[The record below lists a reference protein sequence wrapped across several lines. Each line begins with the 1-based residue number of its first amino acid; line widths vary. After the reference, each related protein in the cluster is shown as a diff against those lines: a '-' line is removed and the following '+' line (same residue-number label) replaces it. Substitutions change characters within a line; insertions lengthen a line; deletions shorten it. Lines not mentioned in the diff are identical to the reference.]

1 LLPTF
6 AGATS
11 TRQTTTMAEDDIMA
25 LVFGGANV
33 EKTTVIQSS
42 HSESSTHV
50 ERVVTV
56 TKSIT
61 HDADGDHLHLEVHK
75 ANGIEHEGEEA
86 FTHSSATFEA
96 HVETLA
102 NGEHHIAVDSVTL
115 HKDVELANGAEAAVE
130 VQLRR
135 AVPGSELGDRSPS
148 RLSTATDAT
157 SVMADTYH
165 VSHEEQEL
173 NLHLDH
179 EHHEKDHIPFRTSQQ
194 DALVAQFKELHHAP
208 PSLPTSLP
216 PSEHV
221 SRRGT
226 YIEEHS
232 IFDDP
237 IEIDREHELERIRV
251 EAEKVAE
258 LKRTL
263 SKASDHPH
271 AHHHYHIHRTVEDDS
286 SDEEGSVVR
295 VSATHYEFDDRASIV
310 RTESFV
316 SHHSAKRDSIDL
328 YNHDNHHESLAAAS
342 DSHVAEQHVEPMIG
356 SGVAPIHVQT
366 PVTSPLTESV
376 FMSPVSPVPH
386 DHYES
391 DIESRASSLNP
402 QFTGPH
408 ITDELKAVEVLEHH
422 DHHHHHHHLASRH
435 DSITSAG
442 AVVRALEEM
451 DAALQHHSS
460 VGSER
465 GGIAAGSIGMHN
477 SSSVPPSP
485 APSRDD
491 GSYSLN
497 GSVRHKHHLYERLGS
512 YSRASTP
519 ISGPPPPVP
528 LWDLI
533 KEEEVARA
541 ENVIDAPAPLH
552 RAAPLSHL
560 EEISSKNSVTT
571 DVHHHDH
578 HGSKTSLIEAAALV
592 HHVHEQT
599 ASPQPSVRSS
609 RYGSRHSVVNGTAG
623 IGAGVAPIDRKSSVI
638 SNDSCKSR
646 GTTITLVDDGNRSRG
661 STLTE
666 ANVNGIH
673 EHHHHITVGEA
684 VAAHLIHEHIEHKI
698 EEEVIKREIAHQIHQ
713 QEQQSVIEYE
723 RQKSV
728 ASLMSQFGGGDRK
741 AYTKEEAD
749 VRRRAHEAAEAARLA
764 HEHAAREAERR

>member
-1 LLPTF
+1 
-6 AGATS
+6 
-11 TRQTTTMAEDDIMA
+11 
-25 LVFGGANV
+25 
-33 EKTTVIQSS
+33 
-42 HSESSTHV
+42 
-50 ERVVTV
+50 
-56 TKSIT
+56 
-61 HDADGDHLHLEVHK
+61 
-75 ANGIEHEGEEA
+75 
-86 FTHSSATFEA
+86 
-96 HVETLA
+96 
-102 NGEHHIAVDSVTL
+102 
-115 HKDVELANGAEAAVE
+115 
-130 VQLRR
+130 
-135 AVPGSELGDRSPS
+135 
-148 RLSTATDAT
+148 
-157 SVMADTYH
+157 
-165 VSHEEQEL
+165 
-173 NLHLDH
+173 
-179 EHHEKDHIPFRTSQQ
+179 
-194 DALVAQFKELHHAP
+194 
-208 PSLPTSLP
+208 
-216 PSEHV
+216 
-221 SRRGT
+221 
-226 YIEEHS
+226 
-232 IFDDP
+232 
-237 IEIDREHELERIRV
+237 
-251 EAEKVAE
+251 
-258 LKRTL
+258 
-263 SKASDHPH
+263 
-271 AHHHYHIHRTVEDDS
+271 
-286 SDEEGSVVR
+286 
-295 VSATHYEFDDRASIV
+295 
-310 RTESFV
+310 
-316 SHHSAKRDSIDL
+316 
-328 YNHDNHHESLAAAS
+328 
-342 DSHVAEQHVEPMIG
+342 G

-386 DHYES
+386 DHYE
-391 DIESRASSLNP
+391 IESRASSLNP

-408 ITDELKAVEVLEHH
+408 ITDELKAVEVLINVLEHH

-460 VGSER
+460 VGSE
-465 GGIAAGSIGMHN
+465 HN

-578 HGSKTSLIEAAALV
+578 HGSKTVRAAALV

-623 IGAGVAPIDRKSSVI
+623 IGAGVAPIDRVSVTNYELIQKSSVI

-713 QEQQSVIEYE
+713 QSVIEYE

-764 HEHAAREAERR
+764 HEHAAREAERRAAEEAAAAAAAVRAAEEARAAAARAVEEEAARHAAQVAAAAAIHHHEQQQQAQHGHSRSASVVSHRSSASYHVPPTPTEVPISARRDSMASVRTTRSVVAHRHAASRDPFATLPRPSPQTHILHGYTRNPMTSPSLVKKSPLLAAVDANKFSSVRVVRNVRGFIKEWGQKDFVPPARSPLSPTLAIWHEHDEHASRRSSICSEGGQSLIGRPAHIEAAPRHVV